1 MRTLGDIKEK
11 ITKVRAYLSEK
22 GLVGERIYRI
32 LKTFQDLEELI
43 NEFEKEF
50 EAERDKHS
58 QNIEKREKDVKER
71 VRSFTDEIIKI
82 LCNCEYSDL
91 PLREQ
96 RDIENCL
103 RDWFSIGYY
112 KDAGE

>member
-1 MRTLGDIKEK
+1 MRTLEKIKEK

-32 LKTFQDLEELI
+32 LKTFQDLEKLI

-50 EAERDKHS
+50 KAEQDKHS
-58 QNIEKREKDVKER
+58 QDIEKREKDVKRR
-71 VRSFTDEIIKI
+71 VRGFTDEIIRI

-96 RDIENCL
+96 RYIENCL
-103 RDWFSIGYY
+103 RDWFGIGYY
-112 KDAGE
+112 KDAGS